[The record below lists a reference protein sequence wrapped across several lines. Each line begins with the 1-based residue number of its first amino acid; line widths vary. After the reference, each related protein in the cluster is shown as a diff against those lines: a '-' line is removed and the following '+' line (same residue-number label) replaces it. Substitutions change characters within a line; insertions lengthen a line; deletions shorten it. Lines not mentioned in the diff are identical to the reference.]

1 MKNSIKYILQT
12 FLGYSSYLYIFSIFK
27 IFTLKFDTKE
37 RDFFHFLSLIKPGK
51 GDVLDLG
58 ANIGIMSYH
67 LAKENS
73 QIKIHA
79 VEPVISNFKVLSK
92 IKKRFNLTNVL
103 LYQLALGTEVK
114 KVEMVLPFDG
124 KTKMQGLSHVIDD
137 SITEWNQGD
146 RFEVQMSTV
155 DTLFNTYQI
164 QGIKLDVENFEY
176 FVLKGG
182 ESLIK
187 KNRPIIYTELWENE
201 NREKCFSFLEELG
214 YSAFVIEKGNML
226 AYKDAK
232 MPHQNFIF
240 STKFDN

>member
-1 MKNSIKYILQT
+1 MKNRLKYILQNL
-12 FLGYSSYLYIFSIFK
+12 LGYSLYLYTFSIFK
-27 IFTLKFDTKE
+27 IFTLKLDKKE

-67 LAKENS
+67 LAKKNPN
-73 QIKIHA
+73 IKIHS
-79 VEPVISNFKVLSK
+79 VEPVVSNFNVLSK

-114 KVEMVLPFDG
+114 KVEMVLPYDG

-155 DTLFNTYQI
+155 DALFNANKI

-182 ESLIK
+182 EEIIK
-187 KNRPIIYTELWENE
+187 KDRPIIYTELWDNE
-201 NREKCFSFLEELG
+201 NRQKCFSFLEELG
-214 YSAFVIEKGNML
+214 YSTFVIEDDVVIS
-226 AYKDAK
+226 YKDAK
-232 MPHQNFIF
+232 FPHQNFIF
-240 STKFDN
+240 SSKV

>member
-1 MKNSIKYILQT
+1 MKNRLKYILQNL
-12 FLGYSSYLYIFSIFK
+12 LGYSLYLYTFSIFK
-27 IFTLKFDTKE
+27 IFTLKIDKKE

-67 LAKENS
+67 LAKKDSN
-73 QIKIHA
+73 IKIHS
-79 VEPVISNFKVLSK
+79 VEPVISNFNVLSK
-92 IKKRFNLTNVL
+92 IKKHFNLTNVL

-114 KVEMVLPFDG
+114 KVEMVLPYDG

-155 DTLFNTYQI
+155 DTLFSSYQI

-182 ESLIK
+182 ETVIK
-187 KNRPIIYTELWENE
+187 KNRPLIYTELWDNE
-201 NREKCFSFLEELG
+201 NRKKCFSFLEELG
-214 YSAFVIEKGNML
+214 YNSFVVEDGVMIS
-226 AYKDAK
+226 YKEAK
-232 MPHQNFIF
+232 IPHQNFIF
-240 STKFDN
+240 SAKV

>member
-1 MKNSIKYILQT
+1 MKNRLKYILQNL
-12 FLGYSSYLYIFSIFK
+12 LGYSLYLYTFSIFK
-27 IFTLKFDTKE
+27 IFTLKIDKKE

-67 LAKENS
+67 LAKKDPN
-73 QIKIHA
+73 IKIHS
-79 VEPVISNFKVLSK
+79 VEPVISNFNVLSK

-114 KVEMVLPFDG
+114 KVEMVLPYDG

-155 DTLFNTYQI
+155 DKLFNAYKI

-182 ESLIK
+182 ETIIK
-187 KNRPIIYTELWENE
+187 KDRPIIYTELWDNE
-201 NREKCFSFLEELG
+201 NRKKCFSFLEELG
-214 YSAFVIEKGNML
+214 YNSFVVEDGVMIS
-226 AYKDAK
+226 YKEAK
-232 MPHQNFIF
+232 IPHQNFIF
-240 STKFDN
+240 SAKV